1 MSFISTLLDLS
12 ICATPFWDSVYLL
25 KKEAGWG
32 SGTLDLTSE
41 TFGLSESG
49 SFPRWGRSIGAPF
62 VSADSGCL
70 EDPPLGGAG
79 RGGGNLHNK
88 IQGQL
93 SKETSQQVRP
103 AVVGLILVFIL

>member
-1 MSFISTLLDLS
+1 MGFISTLLDLS
-12 ICATPFWDSVYLL
+12 IGTTPFWDSVYLL

-41 TFGLSESG
+41 NFGLSESG
-49 SFPRWGRSIGAPF
+49 SFPRWGRSIGARF
-62 VSADSGCL
+62 DSADSGCWKIH
-70 EDPPLGGAG
+70 PSAG

-93 SKETSQQVRP
+93 SK
-103 AVVGLILVFIL
+103 